1 MKKILFT
8 ILLGLTNIVYADPT
22 SLAWDA
28 VTTGTDGL
36 PVTITGY
43 KVYQSKT
50 AGVYTGTPIATVT
63 TNTYTFTPTQA
74 GTYFSTVTAYNAT
87 GESVKSNEVTYTFS
101 PKVPNAP
108 AGLSVR

>member
-8 ILLGLTNIVYADPT
+8 ILLGITNIVSADPV

-36 PVTITGY
+36 PVTVTGY

-50 AGVYTGTPIATVT
+50 AGVYTTPLATVT
-63 TNTYTFTPTQA
+63 TNAYTFTPTQA
-74 GTYFSTVTAYNAT
+74 GTYFATVTAYNAT
-87 GESVKSNEVTYTFS
+87 GESAKSNEVTYTFS

-108 AGLSVR
+108 VNVSVR